1 MQSILTRGASRAKL
15 RQESRLTGFLVNAW
29 LLFFAV
35 FSVVPMIWML
45 LAPTKEDAEITNR
58 HPLTFGN
65 SSGYKKAWDN
75 LLFFDDGVMKQWV
88 WNSIWYTA
96 CIVIIATITASM
108 AGFVISASKLPFKR
122 AFLVS
127 TLVTMLVPPMALV
140 VPIFIL
146 MDKIGLMDNPWGVIL
161 VASLYPFGAF
171 LSYIYYTNTIPK
183 ELYEA
188 AKIDGCSDFKLY
200 TKIAVP
206 LSGPLISILAFFAF
220 IGNWANYFLPYILL
234 PSSENYT
241 LPIGMGFLF
250 YSTPAIN
257 PAVGA
262 TSVPVYKPEI
272 ALTGVFVALPILIVF
287 LLSQK
292 RLVRGMLAGSIKE

>member
-1 MQSILTRGASRAKL
+1 
-15 RQESRLTGFLVNAW
+15 
-29 LLFFAV
+29 
-35 FSVVPMIWML
+35 
-45 LAPTKEDAEITNR
+45 
-58 HPLTFGN
+58 
-65 SSGYKKAWDN
+65 
-75 LLFFDDGVMKQWV
+75 
-88 WNSIWYTA
+88 
-96 CIVIIATITASM
+96 
-108 AGFVISASKLPFKR
+108 
-122 AFLVS
+122 
-127 TLVTMLVPPMALV
+127 
-140 VPIFIL
+140 
-146 MDKIGLMDNPWGVIL
+146 MDNPWGVIL

-171 LSYIYYTNTIPK
+171 LSYIYYTSTIPK

-200 TKIAVP
+200 TKIAIP